1 MSECHD
7 ARTSRREVNAC
18 AARSRILLWY
28 ESSARASLLGVILNR
43 KLSKLLAACGVAAS
57 ALGPAHSHGAK
68 AVSQD
73 APAAAEGLQAGP
85 VLKTAGAGSPE
96 PLEVLRLMEQARVE
110 IFEKGAPSVVI
121 LEVEL
126 QQDAFDPESE
136 SADPGGRRKPGAE
149 TRPPVR
155 SEGSGF
161 VVRKNGVVVTNLHVV
176 AQARRILVR
185 LRDGRRL
192 EGRLAGSDERT
203 DVAVVQVEAS
213 DLPVLEFADS
223 DAANVGQFVC
233 AIGVPFGQEWSFTSG
248 MLSGKGRTRLLAPT
262 SPVPLYEDYLQT
274 DAVINPGHS
283 GGPLLDSHGRVLGMN
298 TLIARM
304 DRGLAFAVPSNLLQQ
319 TISQILESG
328 RVSRP
333 WLGIRAETL
342 GETAALKE
350 RLGGAGAGAVVLAIE
365 ADGPAFRTD
374 LRPADVIQSVDGK
387 TITTALELQR
397 ELFERKA
404 GQLVRLVVWRQG
416 SRKAVTIQLAE
427 LPEAPRPVFE
437 AERSARPASGGQERF
452 GLTLHEL
459 KGRGL
464 RVEAVAEGSV
474 AARGELQAQ
483 DLITEVEHRQV
494 RSVAECLAAIRSA
507 LGRGGSGGA
516 LLQVERKG
524 KRIFVLL
531 KAG

>member
-1 MSECHD
+1 
-7 ARTSRREVNAC
+7 
-18 AARSRILLWY
+18 
-28 ESSARASLLGVILNR
+28 
-43 KLSKLLAACGVAAS
+43 
-57 ALGPAHSHGAK
+57 
-68 AVSQD
+68 
-73 APAAAEGLQAGP
+73 
-85 VLKTAGAGSPE
+85 
-96 PLEVLRLMEQARVE
+96 
-110 IFEKGAPSVVI
+110 
-121 LEVEL
+121 
-126 QQDAFDPESE
+126 
-136 SADPGGRRKPGAE
+136 
-149 TRPPVR
+149 
-155 SEGSGF
+155 
-161 VVRKNGVVVTNLHVV
+161 
-176 AQARRILVR
+176 
-185 LRDGRRL
+185 
-192 EGRLAGSDERT
+192 
-203 DVAVVQVEAS
+203 
-213 DLPVLEFADS
+213 
-223 DAANVGQFVC
+223 
-233 AIGVPFGQEWSFTSG
+233 
-248 MLSGKGRTRLLAPT
+248 
-262 SPVPLYEDYLQT
+262 
-274 DAVINPGHS
+274 
-283 GGPLLDSHGRVLGMN
+283 MN

-319 TISQILESG
+319 TIAQILESG

-350 RLGGAGAGAVVLAIE
+350 RLAAAGAGAVVLAIE

-387 TITTALELQR
+387 AVTTALELQR

-437 AERSARPASGGQERF
+437 AERSARPASGAQERF

-464 RVEAVAEGSV
+464 RVESVAEGSV

-483 DLITEVEHRQV
+483 DLITEVENRPV
-494 RSVAECLAAIRSA
+494 RSAAECLAAIRSA

-516 LLQVERKG
+516 LIQVERQG

-531 KAG
+531 KAS